1 MPNSLSSFL
10 SLNHSHCASTYCSCI
25 DGCFQQQRLC
35 LHLFSVSK
43 KTASNLLDSLVLCI
57 QSLCRK
63 YRSLSL
69 GGPYTLGVQDR
80 QYHDEVLGLDT
91 IYNNF
96 TVDITTK
103 AIRIM
108 REGGFTVCSKYGFGK
123 VLL

>member
-10 SLNHSHCASTYCSCI
+10 SLNHSYCASTYCSCI
-25 DGCFQQQRLC
+25 DGCFHQPPLW

-43 KTASNLLDSLVLCI
+43 KTASNLLDSIVLCI
-57 QSLCRK
+57 QTLCRE

-69 GGPYTLGVQDR
+69 GKPCTLGIQDR
-80 QYHDEVLGLDT
+80 QYHDEALGLDS

-96 TVDITTK
+96 TVDVTTK